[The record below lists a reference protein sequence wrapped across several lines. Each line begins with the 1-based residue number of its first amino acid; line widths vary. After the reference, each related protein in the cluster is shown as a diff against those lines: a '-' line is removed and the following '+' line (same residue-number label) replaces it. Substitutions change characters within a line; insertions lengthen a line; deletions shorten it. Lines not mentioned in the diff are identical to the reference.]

1 MLALLLIMIT
11 LARLNAGCA
20 RQAVSAEGLLER
32 QSSVIGLTGVFSR
45 SGEHLR
51 GALTMSY
58 HDHGRMDQRCAT
70 TGCGA
75 YYWKSEV
82 QDQGKHL
89 NCCWKRKEKKWT
101 QSLPSAASRLYDD
114 SAQCPAY
121 APREFSEF
129 QASGVRGNDLYKN
142 SRQYSNSF
150 ALASA
155 QINYDTRNKPGG
167 PISIQGKIHRYFP
180 DAITPPNGK
189 QPAFAQ
195 MYFVGDDQHG
205 IRCRNLPSKTKA
217 TAQSMEFLHANLT
230 KYHPYVNG
238 TQCAAEFVRENP
250 TATVKV
256 VYDSSKIPAAGH
268 KGTFNKPSSRQ
279 GATGVAAILAD
290 TAADRQYERGV
301 VLQYKASKTTQRI
314 SYADRW
320 FDPVHFTLLNP
331 TGAPGW
337 DNLTTS
343 DDDNNESCLA
353 FYKSRLT
360 QRFRADDNGR
370 DPCDQPRYTTWEM
383 NPRTITLQ
391 EHMFT
396 AGRTFQEYVIDG
408 YTKHLDSSCS
418 WSEKNQDKL
427 RCKVRSTTARACA
440 QSQATGDPMIG
451 VKRTFLPKSHTGSP
465 ADYKERYQ
473 NALKLIQ
480 MKGKPDLFITMT
492 CNPQWPEIQREL
504 LPGECWENRMDL
516 VARVF
521 SMKRKNLI
529 DVIRDGAFGSPAT
542 AIVAVTEFQKKSLP
556 HVHILVCL
564 ETKLTTTAQFDAV
577 VSAEIP
583 SLAAPHLRQL
593 VLKHMIH
600 SPCEHDTSCPCRQ
613 GPSDDTGDPVVV
625 PCQKFFPK
633 PFQACTQSDPN
644 DSYPEYM
651 RRSASDGG
659 QTGET
664 PGTRRHPGVAVD
676 NSWVVPYNPALLAMF
691 DCHINVEVTSSIDCV
706 KYLYKYVY
714 KGTDRIMYKL
724 RSLDG
729 FTGDE
734 IEEYRAARYLT
745 ATEAFFC
752 IFFPQQRFTMWPP
765 VLPLMVHTAESH
777 PVTLSPEDLDNPDEL
792 QDAIS
797 KKLDEGVAPTQL
809 TKYFEFCADA
819 EPNDLCHTLT
829 YEQFPEHYRW
839 QTSPP
844 AWLRRANKQIQI
856 GRMLRLTPNHGEDYY
871 ARLLL
876 SKTQGATGYDALLN
890 GQDTYRGACLAAGHI
905 SASDDAHWDAAMRNS
920 METDTDFNVRH
931 LFVMILQHCLPAHPR
946 ALYDRHCESLS
957 KPYTH
962 RGHATP
968 ENARIKLLLELH
980 RLMDNSS
987 FGLDS
992 DRPIPPRPTADEIA
1006 DITETSEKIA
1016 AKRRHAEALE
1026 LISKDNDQLH
1036 VYDTIIRRIDR
1047 SDGKAYFLNAGGGC
1061 GKTTVM
1067 NCVLDWCIVNGH
1079 KALSTAMTGVAA
1091 TLLERGVTFHSAT
1104 GAFLKM
1110 PTKAR
1115 SFGAG
1120 AETPVSKKLQ
1130 MCRFLFVDEA
1140 TMMHKVLLDSLD
1152 MTLRG
1157 LADANHAHLPF
1168 GGKVLVLAGD
1178 FRQQLPVTPRAN
1190 PCEIIDSCAVNAKSW
1205 EHITTLVL
1213 NTNHRLVTNDDN
1225 LEFADLIDRIGR
1237 GVNDVV
1243 DGTDTSVEL
1252 PQRILLDIKKPRA
1265 GDPKL
1270 EEGDRVDALIDW
1282 VYRKPPRGQN
1292 RASWLMSRRIVTP
1305 KNKTVDE
1312 LNARIMD
1319 RFSGEEWTSYS
1330 EDSMEHGEATAASAV
1345 SADILH
1351 KQKPPGFPPHE
1362 LRLQKGMPYMLT
1374 RNLDASLDL
1383 CNGTVVVIEDFS
1395 DMAVTVS
1402 VPGSRRI
1409 RHSHTIRIPRILF
1422 IPGED
1427 DCPFFFRR
1435 RQFPLQPAM
1444 ACTINKVQGQ
1454 SLERT
1459 GVYLPKGCFGH
1470 GQLYVALSR
1479 ATDMNGIRVLI
1490 TENDECKSVTENTV
1504 YRAVIK
1510 AALGDSACSDYD
1522 APKTARKPKRARAAQ
1537 PLDATPIWTGIS
1549 YNDMDM
1555 CVRQWDMETVNIPT
1569 NGYCGYIGISQQLQ
1583 CSVPEAFEKL
1593 AAWAAMGA
1601 QDAYDG
1607 ASDISII
1614 TGAAKQWDSETAKPM
1629 NSKDLH
1635 DRSLWFEYGWMFF
1648 CARGASCPVILV
1660 QTLAPFEDGPTTAVF
1675 MHEPFNFKHTGGAT
1689 EKYERNAHPLDVAA
1703 ILDENDRC
1711 ICLTYNGSHFN
1722 GFGPIGSQAEW
1733 EDTLATYD
1741 ADCNSSVVI
1750 EDADCNSSDTEQ
1762 LPPGS
1767 ILPDT
1772 CPKCT
1777 ATSALRF
1784 AKTTNR
1790 RKHPFSERD
1799 ALCSS
1804 CSATYAFCVPC
1815 KTLLPLPD
1823 KHVARHASRCPS
1835 AIASLAPLPAT
1846 GTPAELPIP
1855 KLAEQPPVEHT
1866 LPDAC
1871 PECALTSTLRFAN
1884 KKNRRRRPFSERDVT
1899 CSSCSA
1905 AYAFCVPCKALFPLP
1920 DTNGNFSRH
1929 LSICPSANASLTPL
1943 PDHIAVAC
1951 RTCSA
1956 QDSSLWFSRPQRRRK
1971 LPFVKFDV
1979 TCFMCSSQYALCG
1992 DCCELFSLP
2001 DKHRNIARHARKC
2014 HLGICKTNSTA
2025 SERHP
2030 IPDHLNSPLP
2040 YPNSPLQPLPM
2051 IGLCV
2056 APAVPVPLPQP
2067 PGHAVS
2073 LPCQTQQSPPVTS
2086 PAPVQNTTD
2095 SGLWNTDP
2103 TPSEWDF
2110 SSFLRASHAA
2120 GEADADDAS
2129 SDDFSETDTDMSM
2142 DAVAAR
2148 SSRYFDVEA
2157 TEDRADGNETEA

>member
-1 MLALLLIMIT
+1 MIT
-11 LARLNAGCA
+11 LRKLNANGA
-20 RQAVSAEGLLER
+20 RQDASHGVSHESMLER
-32 QSSVIGLTGVFSR
+32 QRSLIGTSGVFSR
-45 SGEHLR
+45 STEHFR
-51 GALTMSY
+51 GDITMSY
-58 HDHGRMDQRCAT
+58 HDHGRMDKRCST
-70 TGCGA
+70 KGCGA

-82 QDQGKHL
+82 SGQGTKW
-89 NCCWKRKEKKWT
+89 NCCWKRKDNKWT

-114 SAQCPAY
+114 SEQCFAT
-121 APREFSEF
+121 APPEFSEF
-129 QASGVRGNDLYKN
+129 QASGVRGKDLYKN

-155 QINYDTRNKPGG
+155 QINYDTRTNSGG
-167 PISIQGKIHRYFP
+167 PISIQGKIHRYFSH
-180 DAITPPNGK
+180 AITPPTGK

-195 MYFVGDDQHG
+195 MYFVGDEQDD
-205 IRCRNLPSKTKA
+205 IRCQQVRSKTKL
-217 TAQSMEFLHANLT
+217 TKQSMAFLTENLT
-230 KYHPYVNG
+230 KYNPYVNG

-250 TATVKV
+250 TETIRV
-256 VYDSSKIPAAGH
+256 VYDSSKIPASGH
-268 KGTFNKPSSRQ
+268 RGTFNKPSSRQ
-279 GATGVAAILAD
+279 GTTGVAAILAEN
-290 TAADRQYERGV
+290 ADDRTCNRGI
-301 VLQYKASKTTQRI
+301 VLEHRGSKATQTI
-314 SYADRW
+314 SFDDRW
-320 FDPVHFTLLNP
+320 FDPLHFPVLLP

-337 DNLTTS
+337 DKLTTT
-343 DDDNNESCLA
+343 DDDTNESCMQY
-353 FYKSRLT
+353 YKARLT
-360 QRFRADDNGR
+360 QRFRADEGGR
-370 DPCDQPRYTTWEM
+370 DPCDQPTYTTWDK
-383 NPRTITLQ
+383 NTRNITAQ
-391 EHMFT
+391 EHLFT
-396 AGRTFQEYVIDG
+396 SGRMFQEYVIDG
-408 YTKHLDSSCS
+408 YTKHLDSACS
-418 WSEKNQDKL
+418 WTDQNQDKL

-440 QSQATGDPMIG
+440 QSQATGDPLIG

-529 DVIRDGAFGSPAT
+529 DLIRDGAFGSPAT

-564 ETKLTTTAQFDAV
+564 STKLTTTAQFDAV

-583 SLAAPHLRQL
+583 STDAPELRAL

-613 GPSDDTGDPVVV
+613 GPSDDTGDAVVV

-633 PFQACTQSDPN
+633 PFQVSTQSDPN

-664 PGTRRHPGVAVD
+664 PGTGRRPGVAVD

-724 RSLDG
+724 RSANG

-752 IFFPQQRFTMWPP
+752 IFFPQQRFYMWPP

-777 PVTLSPEDLDNPDEL
+777 PVTLSPDDLDNPDEL

-809 TKYFEFCADA
+809 TKYFEFCADMA
-819 EPNDLCHTLT
+819 DPNDLCHTLT
-829 YEQFPEHYRW
+829 YEQFPKHYRW
-839 QTSPP
+839 QANPP
-844 AWLRRANKQIQI
+844 AWHRRENKQTQI

-876 SKTQGATGYDALLN
+876 SKTKGATGYDALLN

-905 SASDDAHWDAAMRNS
+905 SASDDAHWNAALESS
-920 METDTDFNVRH
+920 MATDTDFNVRH
-931 LFVMILQHCLPAHPR
+931 LFVMILQHCMPAHPR
-946 ALYDRHCESLS
+946 ALYDRHCETLS

-968 ENARIKLLLELH
+968 AAARIKLLLELH

-987 FGLDS
+987 FGVDS

-1006 DITETSEKIA
+1006 DISEASEKFA
-1016 AKRRHAEALE
+1016 ARRRHAEAHK
-1026 LISKDNDQLH
+1026 LISEDNDQLR
-1036 VYDTIIRRIDR
+1036 VYDRIIRHIARGE
-1047 SDGKAYFLNAGGGC
+1047 SSAYFLNAGGGC

-1067 NCVLDWCIVNGH
+1067 NCVLDWCIVNDH

-1091 TLLERGVTFHSAT
+1091 TLLEGGVTFHSAT
-1104 GAFLKM
+1104 GCGLKI
-1110 PTKAR
+1110 PTKPR

-1130 MCRFLFVDEA
+1130 ACRFLLVDEA
-1140 TMMHKVLLDSLD
+1140 TMMHQVLLDSLD
-1152 MTLRG
+1152 TTLRG
-1157 LADANHAHLPF
+1157 LADADRAHLPF

-1178 FRQQLPVTPRAN
+1178 FRQQLPVTKRAN

-1205 EHITTLVL
+1205 AHITTLVL
-1213 NTNHRLVTNDDN
+1213 STNHRLVTNDDN
-1225 LEFADLIDRIGR
+1225 REFAELIDRIGR
-1237 GVNDVV
+1237 GVHDVA
-1243 DGTDTSVEL
+1243 DGTETSVDL
-1252 PQRILLDIKKPRA
+1252 PERILLDIKKPRA
-1265 GDPKL
+1265 GEPKL

-1282 VYRKPPRGQN
+1282 VYKKPPKGTQN
-1292 RASWLMSRRIVTP
+1292 RASWVMSRRIVTP

-1330 EDSMEHGEATAASAV
+1330 EDSMEHGEQTNASTV
-1345 SADILH
+1345 SAGILH

-1362 LRLQKGMPYMLT
+1362 LRLQKGMPYMIT

-1383 CNGTVVVIEDFS
+1383 CNGTVVVIEDYNA
-1395 DMAVTVS
+1395 MAVTVS

-1409 RHSHTIRIPRILF
+1409 RHGHTIRIPRILF
-1422 IPGED
+1422 IPAED

-1444 ACTINKVQGQ
+1444 ACTISKVQGQ

-1479 ATDMNGIRVLI
+1479 ATDMSGIRVLI
-1490 TENDECKSVTENTV
+1490 TENDECKTATENTV

-1522 APKTARKPKRARAAQ
+1522 APKKARKPKRAREAQ
-1537 PLDATPIWTGIS
+1537 PADATPIWTGIT
-1549 YNDMDM
+1549 YDDMDTY
-1555 CVRQWDMETVNIPT
+1555 VRQWDMETVDIPT
-1569 NGYCGYIGISQQLQ
+1569 NGYCGFIGISQQLQ

-1593 AAWAAMGA
+1593 AEWASRGEHEG
-1601 QDAYDG
+1601 YDG
-1607 ASDISII
+1607 TSDTSTI
-1614 TGAAKQWDSETAKPM
+1614 TAAAAQWDLDVGKPM
-1629 NSKDLH
+1629 NRKGL
-1635 DRSLWFEYGWMFF
+1635 RPSLWFEYGWMFF
-1648 CARGASCPVILV
+1648 CADGADCPVILV
-1660 QTLAPFEDGPTTAVF
+1660 QTHDAYEDGPTTAVF
-1675 MHEPFNFKHTGGAT
+1675 MHEPFHFKHSGGLT
-1689 EKYERNAHPLDVAA
+1689 TKYKQQVHPLDVAA

-1722 GFGPIGSQAEW
+1722 AFGPIGSQAEW
-1733 EDTLATYD
+1733 KDTVATYD
-1741 ADCNSSVVI
+1741 VDCNSSVDI

-1762 LPPGS
+1762 LPPESS

-1777 ATSALRF
+1777 QTSTLRF
-1784 AKTTNR
+1784 ANKQKQKR
-1790 RKHPFSERD
+1790 GRKHPFSERD
-1799 ALCSS
+1799 AFCSS

-1815 KTLLPLPD
+1815 RTLFPLPD
-1823 KHVARHASRCPS
+1823 KNLARHASKCPS
-1835 AIASLAPLPAT
+1835 ASASLAPLPAT
-1846 GTPAELPIP
+1846 ATPAELPSW

-1871 PECALTSTLRFAN
+1871 PECALASTLRFAN
-1884 KKNRRRRPFSERDVT
+1884 KKNKRERPFSERDIT

-1905 AYAFCVPCKALFPLP
+1905 TYAFCVPCRVLFKSP
-1920 DTNGNFSRH
+1920 DSHISRH
-1929 LSICPSANASLTPL
+1929 LSNVHQL
-1943 PDHIAVAC
+1943 
-1951 RTCSA
+1951 
-1956 QDSSLWFSRPQRRRK
+1956 
-1971 LPFVKFDV
+1971 
-1979 TCFMCSSQYALCG
+1979 M
-1992 DCCELFSLP
+1992 
-2001 DKHRNIARHARKC
+2001 
-2014 HLGICKTNSTA
+2014 HL
-2025 SERHP
+2025 
-2030 IPDHLNSPLP
+2030 
-2040 YPNSPLQPLPM
+2040 
-2051 IGLCV
+2051 
-2056 APAVPVPLPQP
+2056 
-2067 PGHAVS
+2067 
-2073 LPCQTQQSPPVTS
+2073 
-2086 PAPVQNTTD
+2086 
-2095 SGLWNTDP
+2095 
-2103 TPSEWDF
+2103 
-2110 SSFLRASHAA
+2110 
-2120 GEADADDAS
+2120 
-2129 SDDFSETDTDMSM
+2129 
-2142 DAVAAR
+2142 
-2148 SSRYFDVEA
+2148 
-2157 TEDRADGNETEA
+2157 